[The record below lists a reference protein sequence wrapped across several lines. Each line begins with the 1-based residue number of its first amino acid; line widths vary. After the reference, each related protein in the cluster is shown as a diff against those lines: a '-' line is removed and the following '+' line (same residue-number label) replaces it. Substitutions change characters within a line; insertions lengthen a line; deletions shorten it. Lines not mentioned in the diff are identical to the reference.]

1 MPTKDAWR
9 RRCCASVHLSAMSTR
24 TRKNIRRS
32 EQRQAANQI
41 IASASPDTIEA
52 ARVYLR
58 EQEALASDR
67 PASTKPRP
75 KRNHEIAAKKRLGKA
90 IVTIQNMKNSD
101 ANATAIENP
110 QPPYTAPPAV
120 DLPEN
125 SNRVHV
131 DLPNRELFPSE
142 ECVGSRSTGASLKRT
157 GDPMD
162 GDGGT
167 ATKNSKIAAEGGA
180 GAGGST
186 ATGST
191 TSPSSSSSDNSGD
204 DLPDDVY
211 VEAQDLIE
219 ADNPAVAAEEKRVAA
234 LKAKLKEV
242 EKRVAADNA
251 TFKKECTMLKAN
263 IETLVMQRE
272 EEEAKRK
279 TLEAQLIEIE
289 RLAERYQSE
298 GDEATK
304 QKEA

>member
-1 MPTKDAWR
+1 
-9 RRCCASVHLSAMSTR
+9 
-24 TRKNIRRS
+24 
-32 EQRQAANQI
+32 
-41 IASASPDTIEA
+41 
-52 ARVYLR
+52 
-58 EQEALASDR
+58 
-67 PASTKPRP
+67 
-75 KRNHEIAAKKRLGKA
+75 
-90 IVTIQNMKNSD
+90 
-101 ANATAIENP
+101 
-110 QPPYTAPPAV
+110 
-120 DLPEN
+120 
-125 SNRVHV
+125 
-131 DLPNRELFPSE
+131 
-142 ECVGSRSTGASLKRT
+142 
-157 GDPMD
+157 MD

-242 EKRVAADNA
+242 EKRVAAEAEELEAAALKAKLKAAEELEAAEAELKAAEERVAAALKAKLKEVEKRVAADNA